1 MKFVPH
7 RSSLVLAALLVSG
20 SALAGGA
27 SNPYQS
33 WQHSSDDDV
42 SVAIEDSFK
51 RSETNTRSE
60 DNDVDL
66 RFKSSQDNDHI
77 NQHSEDND
85 VELVFKTSEDNDIAD
100 SYNTDTK
107 GSYNSDYS
115 QDNDVTTSWRARLDI
130 DSIVATP
137 TMTATKDQDQHAG
150 HQGYAD
156 SYGVADGHDTAV
168 YGGQTSV
175 SAGNDEQV
183 FLGPAMVS
191 TNTNILPSNDLM
203 IGGHNS
209 GPIGM
214 SNTSAGRDLG
224 DKGVFAPV
232 GNTTVGVSGDVGQA
246 STSVLEQSGDSGNIA
261 EDIMSSGIG
270 R

>member
-1 MKFVPH
+1 MTFVPH
-7 RSSLVLAALLVSG
+7 KSSLVLAALLVSG

-33 WQHSSDDDV
+33 WQQSSDDDV
-42 SVAIEDSFK
+42 VVEIEDSFK
-51 RSETNTRSE
+51 RETNTHSE

-66 RFKSSQDNDHI
+66 RFESRQDNDQIHK
-77 NQHSEDND
+77 HSEDND
-85 VELVFKTSEDNDIAD
+85 VELVFRTSEDNDIAD
-100 SYNTDTK
+100 SYNTSAE

-115 QDNDVTTSWRARLDI
+115 QDTDVTTSWRQRLDI

-137 TMTATKDQDQHAG
+137 TMTATKDQNQEAG
-150 HQGYAD
+150 HTGYSDA
-156 SYGVADGHDTAV
+156 YGVADGHDTAV

-191 TNTNILPSNDLM
+191 TNVNILPSNDLL

-214 SNTSAGRDLG
+214 SNTSAGRDMG

-246 STSVLEQSGDSGNIA
+246 STSVLEQNGDSGNIA
-261 EDIMSSGIG
+261 EDVMSSGIG